1 MSLYEELNQ
10 WTPDQRRKYLE
21 SASYTVLKKYEYY
34 KHVSLDA
41 EFFCTAAWMLDGK
54 PRAIL
59 TNIVSGWCFD
69 AVGTISYSDGR
80 IEWDYS
86 QNGRFIKEAL

>member
-21 SASYTVLKKYEYY
+21 SASYTLLKKYEYY
-34 KHVSLDA
+34 KHVSLDV
-41 EFFCTAAWMLDGK
+41 DGK
-54 PRAIL
+54 PQAIL
-59 TNIVSGWCFD
+59 TNIVSGWSFD

-86 QNGRFIKEAL
+86 LNGRFVKEAL